1 MKKIMKYLFIL
12 VAFAGLTACN
22 GEDKFTESIFPDEV
36 QEDVS
41 PFGKWLKENYTDIYN
56 LDFQYRMQDVGSNTN
71 YNLVPTK
78 LEKSM
83 EMAILVKY
91 LWFEPY
97 GEIVEREFLRKYGPR
112 MIHLI
117 GSAAY
122 NPNQGTRILGTAE
135 GGIKVTLYDCNQ
147 LHADNIEF
155 NNEYYF
161 HTMHH
166 EFMHILHQQKAYPKE
181 FETYSAGYYDP
192 MYWQERNDDNTPNEA
207 EIRNASKYAPYG
219 FITAY
224 GSSQPREDFVEVI
237 SCYITKSDAWWN
249 SILSQ
254 AAQAGPNGEVF
265 LDQERGDK
273 KILKKI
279 EISKKWLKD
288 EWDIDL
294 DVLRANVRERQKN
307 LDEALSKGFAEIN
320 SYNAPNT
327 SYLYSPTKPA
337 GESRHLFGSASPC
350 SCGEKH

>member
-1 MKKIMKYLFIL
+1 MQRTIKHFFIL
-12 VAFAGLTACN
+12 MLLVGFAACN
-22 GEDKFTESIFPDEV
+22 EGDKFTESIFPEEV
-36 QEDVS
+36 QEDIS
-41 PFGKWLKENYTDIYN
+41 SFGKWLKVNYSDVYN
-56 LDFQYRMQDVGSNTN
+56 LDFQYRMQDVGSNTS

-97 GEIVEREFLRKYGPR
+97 GEIVEKEFLRKYGPR

-147 LHADNIEF
+147 LQSENIEF

-166 EFMHILHQQKAYPKE
+166 EFMHILHQQKAYPKD
-181 FETYSAGYYDP
+181 FETLSAGYYDP

-207 EIRNASKYAPYG
+207 EVRDASKYAPYG

-237 SCYITKSDAWWN
+237 SCYVTKSDGWWN
-249 SILSQ
+249 SILNQ
-254 AAQAGPNGEVF
+254 AALPGPNGEVF

-288 EWDIDL
+288 EWGIEL
-294 DVLRANVRERQKN
+294 DVLRANVRERQKHIG
-307 LDEALSKGFAEIN
+307 EALTQGFAEIN
-320 SYNAPNT
+320 SHNT
-327 SYLYSPTKPA
+327 SPTRYVYSPVETDNEP
-337 GESRHLFGSASPC
+337 RQLFGSTTPC
-350 SCGEKH
+350 SYGDKH